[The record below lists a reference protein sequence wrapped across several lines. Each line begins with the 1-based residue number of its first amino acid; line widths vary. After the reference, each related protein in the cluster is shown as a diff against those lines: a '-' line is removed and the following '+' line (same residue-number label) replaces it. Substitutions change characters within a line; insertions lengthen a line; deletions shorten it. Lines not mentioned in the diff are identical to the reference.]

1 MLPLAPLTRCDVIQR
16 AIALVSYENRQTDV
30 STKKFFVRVNVSEE
44 FPFLVTNLSPY
55 FDK

>member
-1 MLPLAPLTRCDVIQR
+1 M
-16 AIALVSYENRQTDV
+16 